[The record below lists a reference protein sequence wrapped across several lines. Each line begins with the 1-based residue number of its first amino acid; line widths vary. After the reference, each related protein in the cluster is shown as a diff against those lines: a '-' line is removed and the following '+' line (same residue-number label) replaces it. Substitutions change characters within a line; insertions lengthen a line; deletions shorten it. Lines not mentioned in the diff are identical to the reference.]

1 MDQTKN
7 SEDAFKL
14 GTWLGRQQALG
25 LIAKRCTVAE
35 IECLIETYEDKLY
48 LALEPTWEE
57 YCKNRLGISRRT
69 AERLI
74 RTYRR
79 QGPRLA
85 KLNCFVRIRPTEYEI
100 YDAVLTDEGL
110 LHGGEIIA
118 IEPENTPRLAQAV
131 EAIRQESASDSEPL
145 DPAARSFT
153 KAEKLLNAAVS
164 EFARLQT
171 M

>member
-25 LIAKRCTVAE
+25 LIAGRCTVAE
-35 IECLIETYEDKLY
+35 FECMVETYENKLY

-69 AERLI
+69 AERMM
-74 RTYRR
+74 RAYRQ
-79 QGPRLA
+79 QGPKLA
-85 KLNCFVRIRPTEYEI
+85 KLNCFIRIRPTEYQRF
-100 YDAVLTDEGL
+100 DAVLTEEGL

-118 IEPENTPRLAQAV
+118 IEPHNTPRLAQAV
-131 EAIRQESASDSEPL
+131 EAIR
-145 DPAARSFT
+145 
-153 KAEKLLNAAVS
+153 
-164 EFARLQT
+164 
-171 M
+171 